1 MLDLDQLPSSQL
13 LNEKE
18 VASILAVQQKTL
30 TSWRHTKRVEIPFV
44 KIGRSV
50 KYRVDDLRTFVEA
63 NRQGSDFKVAA

>member
-13 LNEKE
+13 LNERE

-50 KYRVDDLRTFVEA
+50 KYRVSDLRTFVEA
-63 NRQGSDFKVAA
+63 NRQGSDFKEAA